1 MHLHRKLADRANWVE
16 VIDDETLDGE
26 EKCARHHHQ
35 TMLEMGGEVKIRM
48 GEVRRRSTH
57 ADLPDG
63 DF

>member
-16 VIDDETLDGE
+16 VVDDETKHNE

-35 TMLEMGGEVKIRM
+35 TMLEMGREVKIRM
-48 GEVRRRSTH
+48 GEVQRRSTH
-57 ADLPDG
+57 ANLPDG